1 MMQAPHT
8 HQPTTIMGFN
18 HINNKA
24 DHNIN
29 RPKYL
34 TTESPQNIW
43 ELGKT
48 PINKSV
54 LKKKY
59 LVNYPNRSVANTVL
73 SGFSVGF
80 RLHYSSPRTHLECSN
95 LVLAHQHP
103 QETITKKNS
112 EAKLAYSLKDI

>member
-1 MMQAPHT
+1 
-8 HQPTTIMGFN
+8 MGFN

-24 DHNIN
+24 DHDIN

-54 LKKKY
+54 LKKKISK
-59 LVNYPNRSVANTVL
+59 LSKQVRSKYSTIWV
-73 SGFSVGF
+73 FSWISIA
-80 RLHYSSPRTHLECSN
+80 LL
-95 LVLAHQHP
+95 
-103 QETITKKNS
+103 
-112 EAKLAYSLKDI
+112 